1 MKLYEVKIK
10 KKKLKKT
17 KNKNNNN
24 NNNNNKREKYGGS
37 CQLTVSD
44 RTSEYNKTSPTATYG
59 TVHIRK
65 NQNRETQ
72 KIVEY

>member
-1 MKLYEVKIK
+1 MKLYEVKK
-10 KKKLKKT
+10 
-17 KNKNNNN
+17 NN

-37 CQLTVSD
+37 CQLTLSD
-44 RTSEYNKTSPTATYG
+44 RTSEYNKTSSTATYG